1 MSGSSIPGSTG
12 GQHALAGL
20 VDHAESYGSHVIR
33 SFVEDIPTVAT
44 AVDIGAGSGRD
55 LQTVKAV
62 HAGARTIAIEAGR
75 QYARALENKVDEVH
89 VLNIERDPF
98 PFADGSIDVVIAN
111 QILEHT
117 KEVFW
122 IFHQV
127 ARVLKP
133 GGHFI
138 FGVPN
143 VLSAHNRVLALLGRH
158 PTQHKL
164 YSAHVRP
171 FSKNDTVKFLGVCSP
186 GTFQVEHFAGSQFYP
201 FPRVIARPLSRLLP
215 GMAFSIFFSIK
226 KVGQYQDGFI
236 NLPGAAGLETNFFVG
251 DEGDRGQY

>member
-1 MSGSSIPGSTG
+1 MSDSSIPGSTG

-20 VDHAESYGSHVIR
+20 VDHTESYGSHVIR
-33 SFVEDIPTVAT
+33 SFVSDIAAIET

-55 LQTVKAV
+55 LQTVKSV
-62 HAGARTIAIEAGR
+62 HPEARTIAIEAGR
-75 QYARALENKVDEVH
+75 EYARALENRVDDVH

-117 KEVFW
+117 KEIFW

-127 ARVLKP
+127 TRVLKP

-143 VLSAHNRVLALLGRH
+143 VLSAHNRLLALLGRH

-171 FSKNDTVKFLGVCSP
+171 FSRGDTVKFLEVCAP
-186 GTFQVEHFAGSQFYP
+186 GTFVVEHFAGSQFYP
-201 FPRVIARPLSRLLP
+201 FPRAIARPLSRLLP

-226 KVGQYQDGFI
+226 KVGPYSDGFI
-236 NLPGAAGLETNFFVG
+236 KLPAAAGLETNFFVG
-251 DEGDRGQY
+251 DQGDRGQY

>member
-1 MSGSSIPGSTG
+1 MSESSIPGSTG
-12 GQHALAGL
+12 GQHPLAGL
-20 VDHAESYGSHVIR
+20 IDHNETYGSHLIR
-33 SFVEDIPTVAT
+33 SFVADIPSVGT
-44 AVDIGAGSGRD
+44 AIDIGAGSGRD
-55 LQTVKAV
+55 LATVKAV
-62 HAGARTIAIEAGR
+62 HPQARTIAIEAGR
-75 QYARALENKVDEVH
+75 EYARALEDKVDEVH

-127 ARVLKP
+127 ARVLAP

-143 VLSAHNRVLALLGRH
+143 VLSAHNRLLALLGRH

-171 FSKNDTVKFLGVCSP
+171 FSRRDTVAFLEVCSP
-186 GTFQVEHFAGSQFYP
+186 GTFAVEHFSGSQFYP
-201 FPRVIARPLSRLLP
+201 FPRAIARPLSRLLP
-215 GMAFSIFFSIK
+215 NMAFSIFFSIK
-226 KVGQYQDGFI
+226 KVGPYADGFVK
-236 NLPGAAGLETNFFVG
+236 LPGAAGLETNFFVG
-251 DEGDRGQY
+251 DSGDRGQY